1 MSSSMAWTFG
11 VQRHTF
17 NAMHLLTVDERTLA
31 LDIAALVYANPFLEE
46 RITHEKRILGDGYVE
61 SGPYWSLMPDAKRD
75 ATIDAIAARC
85 GTLVETLRSRLN
97 DARPSREDLQ
107 LYDDVVIYFLYERY
121 REAILGLIERG
132 EVATRVDF
140 YPRFRADVSTY
151 LGGRADSAHLF
162 ACFYQ
167 VRRAFHHVFRN
178 IVGRTRPVARLR
190 ATVWQS
196 IFTHDVRRY
205 RRSLWPRMGDVPSLI
220 TGPTGTGKEL
230 VARAIAFSRYI
241 PFDERHERFT
251 GPPQPAFV
259 AVNLSALSPALI
271 ESELFGH
278 RKGAFT
284 GASADRVGFLESCGT
299 LGSVFLDEIGEV
311 EPSIQVKLLRV
322 LQSRTL
328 QRLGETTTRPF
339 EGKLIAATNRDLAG
353 EIRKGRFREDF
364 YYRLCA
370 DTVTTPALQAQL
382 AGSPD
387 ELRHLI
393 RFICTRVAGEEESE
407 TLAAEVVRS
416 IEVSPGL
423 GYHWPGNFRELEQ
436 CVRSVM
442 LRGTYEPRAAVHTDA
457 RQRIAHNIVAGHFSA
472 DDLLRHYCTLLYAT
486 SRNYST
492 VAEKLQIDRR
502 TVRAKVDQ
510 ELLREL

>member
-1 MSSSMAWTFG
+1 MRLFTPA
-11 VQRHTF
+11 
-17 NAMHLLTVDERTLA
+17 EKTLA
-31 LDIAALVYANPFLEE
+31 TDIAALVYANPFLEE
-46 RITHEKRILGDGYVE
+46 RITHERRILGDKYTD
-61 SGPYWSLMPDAKRD
+61 SQPYWSLRPDAKRE
-75 ATIDAIAARC
+75 ATITAIAARC
-85 GTLVETLRSRLN
+85 DSLVETLREKLRGG
-97 DARPSREDLQ
+97 ARPSRDEQQ
-107 LYDDVVIYFLYERY
+107 LYDDVIVYFLYERY

-132 EVATRVDF
+132 EAATRVDF
-140 YPRFRADVSTY
+140 YPRFRSDVATY
-151 LGGRADSAHLF
+151 LGERTGAAHLF

-167 VRRAFHHVFRN
+167 VRRAFHQVFRN
-178 IVGRTRPVARLR
+178 IVGRTRPVAALR
-190 ATVWQS
+190 AAVWQS

-205 RRSLWPRMGDVPSLI
+205 RRSLWSRMGDIPALI

-230 VARAIAFSRYI
+230 VARAIAYSRYI
-241 PFDERHERFT
+241 PFDERRERFN

-259 AVNLSALSPALI
+259 AVNLSALSPTLI

-284 GASADRVGFLESCGT
+284 GAAVDREGFLESCGP

-311 EPSIQVKLLRV
+311 EPSVQVKLLRV

-328 QRLGETTTRPF
+328 QRLGETTPRPF
-339 EGKLIAATNRDLAG
+339 EGKLIAATNRDLAE

-370 DTVTTPALQAQL
+370 DTITTPSIYEQL
-382 AGSPD
+382 AGIDD
-387 ELRHLI
+387 ELGHLV
-393 RFICTRVAGEEESE
+393 RFICTRVAGE
-407 TLAAEVVRS
+407 AEAEALSV
-416 IEVSPGL
+416 EVIRAIDESPGSD
-423 GYHWPGNFRELEQ
+423 YRWPGNFRELEQ

-442 LRGTYEPRAAVHTDA
+442 LRGTYNPRPAAVHPDA
-457 RQRIAHNIVAGHFSA
+457 RHRMALNIVSGHFTA

-510 ELLREL
+510 ELLRQL